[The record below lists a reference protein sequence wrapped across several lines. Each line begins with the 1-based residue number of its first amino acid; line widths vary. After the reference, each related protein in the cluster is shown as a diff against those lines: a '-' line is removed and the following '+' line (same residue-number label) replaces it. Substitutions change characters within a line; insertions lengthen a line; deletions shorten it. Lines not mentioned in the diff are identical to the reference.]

1 VSIKLLLV
9 TESKTNI
16 YQTTKQGPG
25 NVQTF
30 LISLYFYKR

>member
-1 VSIKLLLV
+1 VTIKLLLV

-16 YQTTKQGPG
+16 YHTTKQGPG

-30 LISLYFYKR
+30 LISLYLSKR